1 MLDGI
6 IDRIMVNNGLIMKI
20 FIEDPQ
26 IFIRDPPNLLYR
38 PQAFHLRPHKCSVYH
53 KLFIIDPQNLIVD
66 PRLSSK
72 TPKLFIVWDPR
83 LLLETISLS
92 TETTRV
98 SLNNQS
104 FSFETLRFWLE
115 TSSFS
120 RETPCSLFWESQ
132 TKIWGFSRN
141 ISESPMKSFG
151 VSNENLRVSDVK
163 PPMKSLESP
172 IKIWVLGSLM
182 KS

>member
-1 MLDGI
+1 MLSI
-6 IDRIMVNNGLIMKI
+6 
-20 FIEDPQ
+20 
-26 IFIRDPPNLLYR
+26 
-38 PQAFHLRPHKCSVYH
+38 PQAFHHRPSEFDCRPKT
-53 KLFIIDPQNLIVD
+53 IIKN
-66 PRLSSK
+66 
-72 TPKLFIVWDPR
+72 PKLFIVWDPR

-141 ISESPMKSFG
+141 ILESPMKSLG